1 MNPGAITTANAIVCN
16 LQNHLLFWF
25 SQNNFIMAL
34 NSFLQLT
41 GAIQG
46 DIKGSVTQK
55 GREGKILV
63 IAFEHEVQ
71 SPRDVAT
78 GQATGKRTHKPFT
91 ITKEIDKSTP
101 LLYTALTTNET
112 ITSWELQCFAPKSSR
127 SSGSGLEVNH
137 YTVRLTNAN
146 IIDIRSIMLNNK
158 VPENIKMPLMEEVG
172 FVYEKIEW
180 TWVDGGIIAT
190 DDWTSIS

>member
-1 MNPGAITTANAIVCN
+1 
-16 LQNHLLFWF
+16 
-25 SQNNFIMAL
+25 MAL
-34 NSFLQLT
+34 NSLLRLR
-41 GAIQG
+41 GEMQG
-46 DIKGSVTQK
+46 DITGGVTQK
-55 GREGKILV
+55 GREGSIMV
-63 IAFEHEVQ
+63 IAFDHEVR

-78 GQATGKRTHKPFT
+78 GQATGKRMHKPFT

-101 LLYTALTTNET
+101 LLYTAMTSNET
-112 ITSWELQCFAPKSSR
+112 IISWELQCFAAKSS
-127 SSGSGLEVNH
+127 GTEVNH
-137 YTVRLTNAN
+137 YTVRLTNAK